1 METNK
6 LGNSDLQITP
16 IGLGTWAIG
25 GAWDFGW
32 GSQDDNQSVATIHR
46 AIDSGINWID
56 TAPAYGLGHSEEIVG
71 RAVKGMRE
79 KPYIFTKCSL
89 VWQAGDNSVT
99 NNLKAESLRREVED
113 SLRRLQVDTID
124 LYQIH
129 WPDPDEDIEEGWQTL
144 ADLKQEGKLRW
155 IGVSNFDVSQM
166 ERAAK
171 IAPVTSLQP
180 PYSAIKRDVE
190 TEILPHCLDNNIGVI
205 VYSPMQAGLLTGK
218 MSRERLAKMPKDDWR
233 IAHADDFR
241 EPALTRNLAIQDFF
255 AQIAAEHHI
264 PTPAVAIA
272 WVLRNSAVT
281 GAIVGARRP
290 DQIDDISAAFNFKM
304 DDKTYRHISQFL
316 NRPLA

>member
-1 METNK
+1 METKK

-16 IGLGTWAIG
+16 IGLGAWAIG
-25 GAWDFGW
+25 GAWNYGW
-32 GSQDDNQSVATIHR
+32 GPQDDNASIATIQR
-46 AIDSGINWID
+46 AIDDGINWID
-56 TAPAYGLGHSEEIVG
+56 TAAIYGLGHSEEIVG

-89 VWQAGDNSVT
+89 VWDADKNVSS
-99 NNLKAESLRREVED
+99 NLKAVSLRREVED

-129 WPDPDEDIEEGWQTL
+129 WPNPDEDIEEGWQAL

-155 IGVSNFDVSQM
+155 IGVSNFNVSQM

-180 PYSAIKRDVE
+180 PYSAIRRTVE
-190 TEILPHCLDNNIGVI
+190 SDILPHCLDNNIGVI
-205 VYSPMQAGLLTGK
+205 VYSPMQSGLLTGK
-218 MSRERLAKMPKDDWR
+218 MSRQRLAKMPKDDWR
-233 IAHADDFR
+233 IAHGDDFR

-255 AQIAAEHHI
+255 VQIAAEKNV
-264 PTPAVAIA
+264 PTPAIAIA
-272 WVLRNSAVT
+272 WVLRNPAVT

-290 DQIDDISAAFNFKM
+290 DQLDDISAALTYKM
-304 DDKTYRHISQFL
+304 DDATYQRINQFL
-316 NRPLA
+316 KD

>member
-1 METNK
+1 MDTKK

-16 IGLGTWAIG
+16 IGLGAWAIG

-32 GSQDDNQSVATIHR
+32 GSQDDSQSIATIQR
-46 AIDSGINWID
+46 AIDAGINWID
-56 TAPAYGLGHSEEIVG
+56 TAAIYGLGHSEDVVG
-71 RAVKGMRE
+71 RAVKGMQN

-89 VWQAGDNSVT
+89 VWDADKNISG
-99 NNLKAESLRREVED
+99 NLKAASLRREVED

-129 WPDPDEDIEEGWQTL
+129 WPNPDEDIEEGWQTL

-180 PYSAIKRDVE
+180 PYSAIKRNVE
-190 TEILPHCLDNNIGVI
+190 SEILPYCLDKNIGVI
-205 VYSPMQAGLLTGK
+205 VYSPMQAGMLTGK
-218 MSRERLAKMPKDDWR
+218 MSRERLATMPKDDWR
-233 IAHADDFR
+233 IAHSDDFK

-255 AQIAAEHHI
+255 VQIAAENNV

-272 WVLRNSAVT
+272 WVLHNPAVT

-290 DQIDDISAAFNFKM
+290 DQLDDISAAFNYQM
-304 DDKTYRHISQFL
+304 DDDTYQRINQFL
-316 NRPLA
+316 EN